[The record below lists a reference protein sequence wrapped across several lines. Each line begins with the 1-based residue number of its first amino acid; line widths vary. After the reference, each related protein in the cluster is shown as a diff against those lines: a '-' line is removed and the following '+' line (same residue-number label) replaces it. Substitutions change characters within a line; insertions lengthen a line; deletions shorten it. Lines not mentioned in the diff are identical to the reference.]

1 LNSTPGQAE
10 ARQRD
15 PKRTA
20 PDPAGDG
27 PAGRKPLFDRYL
39 AANLTV
45 WGVTYVGTSVRAL
58 GMGTPTERLISLGL
72 RRVVVSVICVGVC
85 LLIQKVLLS
94 TGAWSWTRRFL
105 LAAGLSLAGVVV
117 WTGVNH
123 LVFYILW
130 PIEPMHEAWDEVALS
145 WAYNG
150 SVMIWSFIAWCAIV
164 LALGYDGEAREQS
177 LRLME
182 AQALAAESQ
191 NQMLRNQINPHFL
204 FNTLNALSSLI
215 LQKDVERAERMVL
228 SLSNFL
234 RASLEKAPSDKIAL
248 ADELT
253 VQRQYLAIEQ
263 ERFGDRLVFREA
275 TAPGLD
281 DALVPGLILQPLI
294 ENAVKYGVARTTRPV
309 RIEIR
314 AEARDGILVLTVQD
328 DAAPDIAQLPP
339 ALGVGLA
346 NVRRR
351 LEVLYGDAGTLT
363 CGPRDGGGFAAVI
376 ELPLERLPREGPNTL
391 GQGQG
396 RLA

>member
-1 LNSTPGQAE
+1 MDASPGQAE
-10 ARQRD
+10 ARHRL
-15 PKRTA
+15 TA
-20 PDPAGDG
+20 RSADTTA
-27 PAGRKPLFDRYL
+27 AERHPLFDRYL
-39 AANLTV
+39 AANLAV
-45 WGVTYVGTSVRAL
+45 WGITYVGTSVRSL
-58 GMGTPTERLISLGL
+58 GMGTPLAKLLGL
-72 RRVVVSVICVGVC
+72 GARRAVVTLICVGLC
-85 LLIQKVLLS
+85 MLIQRVLLA

-105 LAAGLSLAGVVV
+105 LSAGLSLAGVVG
-117 WTGVNH
+117 WTLINH
-123 LVFYILW
+123 LIFYILW
-130 PIEPMHEAWDEVALS
+130 PVGPMDEGWNEVALS

-164 LALGYDGEAREQS
+164 LALSYDSEARQQS
-177 LRLME
+177 LRLVE

-263 ERFGDRLVFREA
+263 ERFGDRLVFRE
-275 TAPGLD
+275 TAPMSLG

-309 RIEIR
+309 TIEIK
-314 AEARDGILVLTVQD
+314 AQALDGALMLTVRD
-328 DAAPDIAQLPP
+328 DAVPDIAQTPAA
-339 ALGVGLA
+339 ALGVGLE

-351 LEVLYGDAGTLT
+351 LQVLYGEAGVLA
-363 CGPRDGGGFAAVI
+363 CGPREGGGFAATI
-376 ELPLERLPREGPNTL
+376 ELPLERLERG
-391 GQGQG
+391 
-396 RLA
+396 A

>member
-1 LNSTPGQAE
+1 M
-10 ARQRD
+10 
-15 PKRTA
+15 
-20 PDPAGDG
+20 
-27 PAGRKPLFDRYL
+27 DRYL

-45 WGVTYVGTSVRAL
+45 WGVTYVGTSVRSL
-58 GMGTPTERLISLGL
+58 GMGTPIEKLIGLGL
-72 RRVVVSVICVGVC
+72 RRTVVSAVCVGLCVV
-85 LLIQKVLLS
+85 IQRVLQA
-94 TGAWSWTRRFL
+94 TGAWSWMRRFL
-105 LAAGLSLAGVVV
+105 LSAALSLAGVVA
-117 WTGVNH
+117 WTLVNH

-130 PIEPMHEAWDEVALS
+130 PVGPIDDGWGNIWLS
-145 WAYNG
+145 WAYNA

-164 LALGYDGEAREQS
+164 LALSYDSEAREQS
-177 LRLME
+177 LRLVE

-263 ERFGDRLVFREA
+263 ERFGDRLVFRES
-275 TAPGLD
+275 APAELG
-281 DALVPGLILQPLI
+281 DALTPGLILQPLI

-309 RIEIR
+309 TIEIK
-314 AEARDGILVLTVQD
+314 AEACDGKLVLTVQD
-328 DAAPDIAQLPP
+328 DAVPDVESAPAA
-339 ALGVGLA
+339 ALGVGLE

-351 LEVLYGDAGTLT
+351 LEVLYGEAGVLI
-363 CGPRDGGGFAAVI
+363 CGPRPRGGWAAVI
-376 ELPLERLPREGPNTL
+376 ELPLERLERA
-391 GQGQG
+391 
-396 RLA
+396 RA